1 MAMLIIILNNIP
13 TELHRSPDTYYGNV
27 DDGACLVRSGG
38 DVVNSYVDDSFG
50 KIRSPG
56 TSNIIGTYIVNSDGY
71 MSSSSYDIWNVS
83 YGRGHVTLSVYWIY
97 IWCKLC

>member
-13 TELHRSPDTYYGNV
+13 TELH
-27 DDGACLVRSGG
+27 
-38 DVVNSYVDDSFG
+38 
-50 KIRSPG
+50 RSPG